1 MVNDSWDRIFLRSSY
16 KEHIYLDMTQNWF
29 MQQMET
35 LDMNDDA

>member
-1 MVNDSWDRIFLRSSY
+1 METL
-16 KEHIYLDMTQNWF
+16 KEHAYLDMMQNWF